1 MNETIQ
7 IISGLIQTGVISLV
21 VYMIV
26 KSLKIEIKTLQTQ
39 ISTQIKTI
47 ETMDKRIQETEKIGE
62 LYKKLISDFPQ
73 ALDDYQEI
81 ITKTKDRTIYEL
93 KSTLEEKELTIDTLK
108 DQTKSNDPKKIN
120 RASAITKLFLS
131 KANKSIL
138 EFLEKLNPDKD
149 LIIKR
154 ILEEEDFNNL
164 LKALNYKLTIDENIN
179 TREIFADDYFTEN
192 KIRTMTT
199 RIGGDVYLI
208 TFDNEI
214 KFSTKLYL
222 EFCNTYNSLKG
233 NRE

>member
-7 IISGLIQTGVISLV
+7 IISGLIQTGVISFV
-21 VYMIV
+21 VYMLI
-26 KSLKIEIKTLQTQ
+26 KGLKIEIKTLQTQ
-39 ISTQIKTI
+39 ISTQNKTI

-73 ALDDYQEI
+73 ALDNYQEI
-81 ITKTKDRTIYEL
+81 ITKTKDKTIYEL
-93 KSTLEEKELTIDTLK
+93 KSTLEEKELTIETLR
-108 DQTKSNDPKKIN
+108 DQTKSTDPKKIN
-120 RASAITKLFLS
+120 RASAITKLFLN

-138 EFLEKLNPDKD
+138 QFLEKLNTDKD
-149 LIIKR
+149 LIIQR

-164 LKALNYKLTIDENIN
+164 LKALNYKLTIDESIN
-179 TREIFADDYFTEN
+179 PREILADDYFTEN

-214 KFSTKLYL
+214 KISNKLYL
-222 EFCNTYNSLKG
+222 EFCYTYNSLK
-233 NRE
+233 